1 MKATG
6 IIRHVDPLG
15 RVVIPKELRDV
26 MDIPEKTP
34 LEIYTD
40 KECIILKK
48 YSAANTCM
56 LTNEITE
63 NPLILG
69 EGKIVLSPEGVE
81 LLLNEINKKFN
92 IATLKD

>member
-15 RVVIPKELRDV
+15 RVVIPKELRNV

-69 EGKIVLSPEGVE
+69 EGKIVLSPEGAEMIIKE
-81 LLLNEINKKFN
+81 LKQYLVK
-92 IATLKD
+92 

>member
-6 IIRHVDPLG
+6 IIRQVDPLG
-15 RVVIPKELRDV
+15 RVVLPKELRDT
-26 MDIPEKTP
+26 MGIPEKTP

-40 KECIILKK
+40 KDCIIFKK

-63 NPLILG
+63 KPFILG
-69 EGKIVLSPEGVE
+69 NGKIVLSQKGVE
-81 LLLNEINKKFN
+81 LLLHEINKNFN
-92 IATLKD
+92 IPSV

>member
-15 RVVIPKELRDV
+15 RVVIPKELRNV

-40 KECIILKK
+40 KECIIFKK

-63 NPLILG
+63 NSLILG
-69 EGKIVLSPEGVE
+69 EGKIVLSPEGAEMIIKE
-81 LLLNEINKKFN
+81 LQQYLVK
-92 IATLKD
+92 

>member
-15 RVVIPKELRDV
+15 RVVIPKELRNV

-69 EGKIVLSPEGVE
+69 EGKIVLSPEGAEMIIKE
-81 LLLNEINKKFN
+81 LQKYLVK
-92 IATLKD
+92 